1 LNRLAPNGDSHDQST
16 SPTVSCGSNLSLP
29 TSDNLPNGYHHPGNL
44 GPAQNPLVKTNPQ
57 LQVSSLPSNVPDSQV
72 LVEKIVKLQ
81 KEMAKRQE
89 KLDFM
94 EEHVD
99 TMVHEM
105 KKKNKLLQGLMLK
118 QDAGALASTDM
129 DQNKRRTS
137 EHSGIMSSLYSSK
150 ANDTGMTMELSL
162 EINQKLQAVLEDT
175 LLKNITLKENINTL
189 GREIAIL
196 SVHQQEKQ

>member
-1 LNRLAPNGDSHDQST
+1 MSMKLFIKVNFLF
-16 SPTVSCGSNLSLP
+16 
-29 TSDNLPNGYHHPGNL
+29 
-44 GPAQNPLVKTNPQ
+44 K
-57 LQVSSLPSNVPDSQV
+57 VSSLPSNVPDSQV

-99 TMVHEM
+99 TMVYEM

-129 DQNKRRTS
+129 DQNK
-137 EHSGIMSSLYSSK
+137 
-150 ANDTGMTMELSL
+150 
-162 EINQKLQAVLEDT
+162 VF
-175 LLKNITLKENINTL
+175 
-189 GREIAIL
+189 
-196 SVHQQEKQ
+196 